1 MEVGSLPEKE
11 FKVMAI
17 KTKELRRMGGYS
29 EKWEVFNC
37 VKKCKEELNRHE
49 DTVAEMNNALEGI
62 SGRVSGAEG

>member
-1 MEVGSLPEKE
+1 
-11 FKVMAI
+11 MAI